1 MRALQFITDHVTF
14 KLPYNQIYQMKTT
27 KVLHCGVITDEN
39 QVEQVKGM
47 TYTLNEFLGGS
58 YNNLQIKDEVNL
70 FLKILLFRITREKF
84 GGNYFFVFE
93 KNRIILAKL
102 QKESIFFLIHLF
114 ARDILLMIN
123 D

>member
-1 MRALQFITDHVTF
+1 
-14 KLPYNQIYQMKTT
+14 MKTT

-70 FLKILLFRITREKF
+70 FLKILLFRITREKSE
-84 GGNYFFVFE
+84 GINFFVFE
-93 KNRIILAKL
+93 EIGLFWLNYRKRVFFSS
-102 QKESIFFLIHLF
+102 SIYLPETFY
-114 ARDILLMIN
+114 
-123 D
+123 

>member
-70 FLKILLFRITREKF
+70 FLKILLVSRYHKRKIWRQ
-84 GGNYFFVFE
+84 FFFSV
-93 KNRIILAKL
+93 
-102 QKESIFFLIHLF
+102 
-114 ARDILLMIN
+114 
-123 D
+123 

>member
-1 MRALQFITDHVTF
+1 
-14 KLPYNQIYQMKTT
+14 MKTT

-84 GGNYFFVFE
+84 GGQLFFCV
-93 KNRIILAKL
+93 
-102 QKESIFFLIHLF
+102 
-114 ARDILLMIN
+114 
-123 D
+123 